1 MSAPSAPPLLPAPG
15 HLTVSN
21 CPPQYRSVSE
31 LSGHYGAHGGRYI
44 PETLLA
50 AHEELE
56 AVYVAATTDP
66 AFREQLELL
75 GRDFIGRDT
84 PLYFAAR
91 LTAKAAEG
99 AGPSGAAQIWLKRE
113 ELAHTGSHKINNAI
127 GQVRARAHTHSSSAR
142 VPLCR
147 LTLSPAPPPPPCNA
161 RVQALLAK
169 RIGKRRV
176 IAETGAGQHGV
187 ATATACALLD
197 LDCTVYMGAEDV
209 ERQALNVF
217 RMKMLGATVGP
228 VDSGSRTLKD
238 AINEAM
244 RDWVTNVRT
253 THYIVGSAIGPHPF
267 PAIVRD
273 FQSVIGREARAQ
285 LLARA
290 GRLPSAVVCCIGGGS
305 NAIGM
310 FAGFRE
316 DAAVRL
322 VGVEAGGEGLDSGRH
337 SATLSAGVPGVLH
350 GTRTYL
356 LQDAHGQVTETHSI
370 SAGLDYPGVGPEHAA
385 LKDSGRAEYVAVT
398 DAQAL
403 EGVLA
408 LSRCEGII
416 PALEPAHAVFHAM
429 RLARELGAKA
439 ADGSDNIVLVNMCE
453 RAARAEECVQ
463 CDAARVAQIPPP
475 PALPPPLSHP
485 QAAAATRTWARS
497 RACSSFEVEEAGGG
511 ARARDRRVG
520 ARELLLL
527 NT

>member
-1 MSAPSAPPLLPAPG
+1 
-15 HLTVSN
+15 
-21 CPPQYRSVSE
+21 
-31 LSGHYGAHGGRYI
+31 
-44 PETLLA
+44 
-50 AHEELE
+50 
-56 AVYVAATTDP
+56 
-66 AFREQLELL
+66 
-75 GRDFIGRDT
+75 
-84 PLYFAAR
+84 
-91 LTAKAAEG
+91 
-99 AGPSGAAQIWLKRE
+99 
-113 ELAHTGSHKINNAI
+113 
-127 GQVRARAHTHSSSAR
+127 
-142 VPLCR
+142 
-147 LTLSPAPPPPPCNA
+147 
-161 RVQALLAK
+161 
-169 RIGKRRV
+169 
-176 IAETGAGQHGV
+176 
-187 ATATACALLD
+187 
-197 LDCTVYMGAEDV
+197 
-209 ERQALNVF
+209 
-217 RMKMLGATVGP
+217 MKMLGATVVP

-310 FAGFRE
+310 FSGFRE

-453 RAARAEECVQ
+453 RAARAPTRAQ
-463 CDAARVAQIPPP
+463 CDAARVAHFPTHRAPPSP
-475 PALPPPLSHP
+475 SSIHRRPRRQGHGHARARAKVLRRRR
-485 QAAAATRTWARS
+485 QA
-497 RACSSFEVEEAGGG
+497 EG
-511 ARARDRRVG
+511 RARDRRVG
-520 ARELLLL
+520 ARKPLLL
-527 NT
+527 NTLTLRRLPRRCSSHSRLSLRSSRLRASRARRAA